1 MVERRS
7 PKPFVGGSSPP
18 WPAKIIMMKKIL
30 GFLEEVKLEFKK
42 VVWTGKKEVTTA
54 TISVLGFTVIV
65 AVILSLLDYFLSI
78 GLQSL
83 FK

>member
-7 PKPFVGGSSPP
+7 PKPHVGGSSPP
-18 WPAKIIMMKKIL
+18 WPAKIIMKKFL
-30 GFLEEVKLEFKK
+30 SFLEEVKIEFKK
-42 VVWTGKKEVTTA
+42 VVWTGKKEVTAA
-54 TISVLGFTVIV
+54 TVSVLAFSVIV
-65 AVILSLLDYFLSI
+65 AVILSVLDYFLSI

>member
-18 WPAKIIMMKKIL
+18 WPAKTIMIKKIF

-42 VVWTGKKEVTTA
+42 VVWAGKKEVTTA
-54 TISVLGFTVIV
+54 TISVLGFVVIV
-65 AVILSLLDYFLSI
+65 AIILSILDYFLSI